1 MSCKASGSANWKI
14 PEASFSPSK
23 GKWYIMFSDS
33 CQQAGEWKDFMDDM
47 KKQDVVSGLVISEEV
62 IAAIALNAAKDVEGV
77 SGFAARPR
85 DLQALLHIGD
95 DMLKSVRVWV
105 NENEIKLHLYLLL
118 KGGTKIPAV
127 SAQVQRAVKN
137 AVQNMTGRVVTK
149 VDISIV
155 GVDFSEIAQAQK

>member
-1 MSCKASGSANWKI
+1 MIQNT
-14 PEASFSPSK
+14 
-23 GKWYIMFSDS
+23 
-33 CQQAGEWKDFMDDM
+33 
-47 KKQDVVSGLVISEEV
+47 
-62 IAAIALNAAKDVEGV
+62 ALNAAKDVEGV

-149 VDISIV
+149 VNISIV

>member
-1 MSCKASGSANWKI
+1 
-14 PEASFSPSK
+14 
-23 GKWYIMFSDS
+23 MFSDS

-77 SGFAARPR
+77 SGCMARPR

-118 KGGTKIPAV
+118 KGGTKNPGCLRSGA
-127 SAQVQRAVKN
+127 ARASKCG
-137 AVQNMTGRVVTK
+137 A
-149 VDISIV
+149 
-155 GVDFSEIAQAQK
+155 E

>member
-1 MSCKASGSANWKI
+1 
-14 PEASFSPSK
+14 
-23 GKWYIMFSDS
+23 
-33 CQQAGEWKDFMDDM
+33 MDDM

-85 DLQALLHIGD
+85 DLQAFFHIGD
-95 DMLKSVRVWV
+95 DTLKSVRVWV
-105 NENEIKLHLYLLL
+105 NENEINLHLYLLL

-149 VDISIV
+149 VNISIV

>member
-1 MSCKASGSANWKI
+1 M
-14 PEASFSPSK
+14 
-23 GKWYIMFSDS
+23 
-33 CQQAGEWKDFMDDM
+33 
-47 KKQDVVSGLVISEEV
+47 
-62 IAAIALNAAKDVEGV
+62 

-149 VDISIV
+149 VNISIV

>member
-1 MSCKASGSANWKI
+1 
-14 PEASFSPSK
+14 
-23 GKWYIMFSDS
+23 MFSDS

-127 SAQVQRAVKN
+127 SAHVQRAVKN

-149 VDISIV
+149 VNISIV

>member
-1 MSCKASGSANWKI
+1 MGSEMCI
-14 PEASFSPSK
+14 
-23 GKWYIMFSDS
+23 
-33 CQQAGEWKDFMDDM
+33 
-47 KKQDVVSGLVISEEV
+47 
-62 IAAIALNAAKDVEGV
+62 
-77 SGFAARPR
+77 R
-85 DLQALLHIGD
+85 D
-95 DMLKSVRVWV
+95 RV

-149 VDISIV
+149 VNISIV

>member
-1 MSCKASGSANWKI
+1 
-14 PEASFSPSK
+14 
-23 GKWYIMFSDS
+23 MFSDS

-118 KGGTKIPAV
+118 KGGTKTLSPLRC
-127 SAQVQRAVKN
+127 SAPSKMRC
-137 AVQNMTGRVVTK
+137 R
-149 VDISIV
+149 I
-155 GVDFSEIAQAQK
+155 

>member
-1 MSCKASGSANWKI
+1 MRLLH
-14 PEASFSPSK
+14 
-23 GKWYIMFSDS
+23 
-33 CQQAGEWKDFMDDM
+33 
-47 KKQDVVSGLVISEEV
+47 VVVVFEEV

-149 VDISIV
+149 VNISIV